1 MKRYMSAFVAL
12 TGVLSMI
19 AAAPSFAKNPA
30 FAESPTFAKRI
41 VGIRHIKIMSPERQK
56 PLDVT
61 VWYPA
66 GPGGKL
72 VNAGEN
78 RIFIGTPAME
88 DAAVDGAHHPL
99 LLLSHGSGA
108 TVATMAWLASSLAA
122 EGFVV
127 AGPDHPGTTSGD
139 STPADTPSIWQRT
152 NDISHVLTALT
163 ENPQWKSKIDADR
176 IGVLG
181 FSLGGTT
188 ALSLAGARFD
198 LDAYIRY
205 CKTYP
210 QMADCVWFAGGK
222 AFRDHVEIKV
232 PPFDLKSVDRARY
245 EQSNR
250 DPRLKLAILVDPGMV
265 LAIRPE
271 SLSTINIPLYFI
283 NQGSADTVPVAVK
296 ADKVASLAPNA
307 QLKNIVGAV
316 HMSFLNI
323 CKPTGAEFLK
333 TIGEVDK
340 LCDDAGTRSRAD
352 LHGELVNA
360 ILKDLTEALGKP

>member
-1 MKRYMSAFVAL
+1 MRRFLSAFVAL
-12 TGVLSMI
+12 TSLLSMI
-19 AAAPSFAKNPA
+19 ATV
-30 FAESPTFAKRI
+30 PTFAQTAQTTHPL
-41 VGIRHIKIMSPERQK
+41 VGIRHIKVMSPERPK

-61 VWYPA
+61 IWYPA
-66 GPGGKL
+66 GPGGTL
-72 VNAGEN
+72 VKAGEN
-78 RIFIGTPAME
+78 KIFIGTPAME
-88 DAAVDGAHHPL
+88 DAPVEGDHHPL

-108 TVATMAWLASSLAA
+108 TVATMAWLANSLAA
-122 EGFVV
+122 QGYVV
-127 AGPDHPGTTSGD
+127 AGPDHQGTTSGD

-152 NDISHVLTALT
+152 NDISRVLTALT
-163 ENPQWKSKIDADR
+163 EDPQWKRKIDADR

-205 CKTYP
+205 CATYP

-222 AFRDHVEIKV
+222 AFRDQVEIKV

-250 DPRLKLAILVDPGMV
+250 DRRLKLAILVDPGMV

-296 ADKVASLAPNA
+296 ADKVASLALNA

-333 TIGEVDK
+333 TIGETDK

-352 LHGELVNA
+352 LHGELASA
-360 ILKDLTEALGKP
+360 ILEDLTQAFGNP